1 VSPRVA
7 RPDPAADRGSPGA
20 RPRPSF
26 GFRLLAACVALLL
39 LAAPSPGVVRNT
51 AQEEP
56 EAQTFSFQAL
66 NRDWEQLIDDLP
78 AVTIGPAEV
87 ALRSPEHSLTILH
100 HAATLSANG
109 DGVFET
115 ELELEIE
122 GSGTIAAEIVIGTL
136 ESQLTQDLI
145 VPHQT
150 PLLRGATTFRRSD
163 EGYWIRTERMP
174 ETTRVR
180 IESELGTR
188 LFTLCRQMAL
198 VLVSLDCD
206 AIERA
211 VTLIT
216 VPLPEAG
223 GEYLIPLEDTTAEER
238 RAFERFLRDHAAP
251 GQ

>member
-1 VSPRVA
+1 VSRRAA
-7 RPDPAADRGSPGA
+7 RPGAAWA
-20 RPRPSF
+20 
-26 GFRLLAACVALLL
+26 ALLL
-39 LAAPSPGVVRNT
+39 LAAPTPGVPGSAAR
-51 AQEEP
+51 EEP

-87 ALRSPEHSLTILH
+87 ALRSPEHSLTVVRH
-100 HAATLSANG
+100 EATLTPDG

-115 ELELEIE
+115 ELELEIA

-145 VPHQT
+145 VPRQT
-150 PLLRGATTFRRSD
+150 LRLQGATTFRRSG
-163 EGYWIRTERMP
+163 EGYWIRTQRMP

-211 VTLIT
+211 VSLIT

-223 GEYLIPLEDTTAEER
+223 GEYLIPVEDTTAEER
-238 RAFERFLRDHAAP
+238 RELERFLRDHAAP